1 MFFHCLELWPIEV
14 CVIWAIKRQTT
25 APTFSSISFFYS
37 VDLFSCCLGFGSL
50 SAGFNWYKTKQHSD
64 IQTITVILF
73 RIEYIKSPLIL
84 LLRSYNMAEG
94 LGNFLHLTNHS
105 ILALTLCLPNVSFGL
120 PWCLSMNSRNVNKCI
135 VNHVCLFAFL
145 LKPHGVLT
153 VGNGWKPGVCKWLN
167 ERLVCSWVYC
177 FF

>member
-1 MFFHCLELWPIEV
+1 MLFEQSRGKQQHLNFLLFPFFIQLTCLAVVWDLEV
-14 CVIWAIKRQTT
+14 FLLASIDTKQ
-25 APTFSSISFFYS
+25 SSI
-37 VDLFSCCLGFGSL
+37 
-50 SAGFNWYKTKQHSD
+50 
-64 IQTITVILF
+64 QTFRQSPVILF

-94 LGNFLHLTNHS
+94 LGNFLHLTNHC

-153 VGNGWKPGVCKWLN
+153 VGNG
-167 ERLVCSWVYC
+167 
-177 FF
+177 